1 MTARTRTDTDAQI
14 VAGLV
19 GGPDEGSAT
28 RHERLVSDADR
39 DGLLDV
45 TYRVVD
51 TPFGPMLLAATDT
64 GLVRLAFDLEGH
76 EAVLDELA
84 ARVSPRLLA
93 SHRRTD
99 GVVRQLDEYFAGH
112 RRRFELELD
121 LRLAA
126 GFRRAVVTHLADI
139 PYGETESY
147 SEVAAAVGNPRAVR
161 AAGSACANNPLPI
174 VLPCHRV
181 VRSDG
186 TIGRYGGG
194 REMKVALLA
203 MEAAT

>member
-1 MTARTRTDTDAQI
+1 MTARPRTGTDTQI
-14 VAGLV
+14 LAALA
-19 GGPDEGSAT
+19 GGPDEGSEA
-28 RHERLVSDADR
+28 RHDRLVSDADR
-39 DGLLDV
+39 HGLLDV
-45 TYRVVD
+45 TYRVID
-51 TPFGPMLLAATDT
+51 TPFGPMLLAATEE
-64 GLVRLAFDLEGH
+64 GLVRVAFDLEGH
-76 EAVLDELA
+76 DAVLDELA
-84 ARVSPRLLA
+84 ARISPRVLG

-99 GVVRQLDEYFAGH
+99 AAARQLDEYFEGH
-112 RRRFELELD
+112 RRGFELSLD

-147 SEVAAAVGNPRAVR
+147 SEVAAAAGNPRAVR

-181 VRSDG
+181 VRRDG
-186 TIGRYGGG
+186 SIGRYGGG